1 MPEKYLEGLAG
12 FGYFPEAT
20 KSWIIVKEQYEDLAR
35 EVFGGTGVKITN
47 KGKRHLGAVIG
58 SNSYRTSYVE
68 EKIDKLIN
76 QVKILSKIAKIE
88 PQAAYTCFF
97 TGLKHK
103 SNYIMRTIPGIE
115 DQLKRLDQIIT
126 TDFIPA
132 ISDDILFS
140 NRKKTHC
147 SAG

>member
-1 MPEKYLEGLAG
+1 MVRGLKIWWDKLSELGPG

-20 KSWIIVKEQYEDLAR
+20 KSWIIVKEQYEDLAK

-47 KGKRHLGAVIG
+47 EGKRHLGAVIG

-88 PQAAYTCFF
+88 PQAAYTCFVS
-97 TGLKHK
+97 GLKHK

-126 TDFIPA
+126 T
-132 ISDDILFS
+132 ISFLQYQMAFS
-140 NRKKTHC
+140 VL
-147 SAG
+147 